1 MRPFLPL
8 LLLPLTLLA
17 ACQPQVSS
25 TAAPE
30 TEVQAMAPLPRPVLP
45 FEQFTLA
52 NGLKVVVHEDRKA
65 PIVAVSVWYQVGSRD
80 EERGKTG
87 FAHLFEHLMFNGS
100 EHHDGEYFTP
110 LEAVGATELNGTT
123 WFDRTNYFQNVPTTA
138 LELALFLES
147 DRMGHLLGAVTQ
159 EKLDNQRGVVQN
171 EKRQGD
177 SQPFGTTEYRILA
190 GLFPEGHPYR
200 WSTIGSM
207 ADLDAASL
215 DDVKDW
221 FKRFYGPNNAVV
233 VLAGDVDVATAKT
246 LMEKYFGDIPAGPP
260 VARLKSAVPERTS
273 PTFDQMQ
280 DRVAHSRLYRIWA
293 VPGRAEQSRYQLELV
308 AQILGGDKSARLP
321 QALVYNQPL
330 ASSVTVQ
337 IEPHELASQFQIIV
351 DLKPGEDAAKA
362 EAIVDAEVKRLLS
375 EEPSAAELSRAQ
387 TLITASVVRGMEQ
400 VGGFGGKATLL
411 AEGLL
416 YGGRADFWQSAL
428 DWMQQATAAQVQA
441 SAQRWLGAGFYQL
454 TVTPYGEPQT
464 TATTLDRSQ
473 LPAVTTT
480 PDLSFPQLERTT
492 LANGLAVIF
501 ARRDAVPVV
510 NVALQF
516 DAGFAADSA
525 AQAGLAKLTLNMLD
539 EGTANYSSKALA
551 EALAD
556 LGASLSTGSSLDTS
570 TVSLSAL
577 NTRLQPALQLL
588 TEVVQQPA
596 FATSD
601 LDRERALQLASI
613 EREWNQPVA
622 IAMHT
627 LPPLLYGSDHPYGKG
642 LTGSGTL
649 SSVAALKREDLL
661 SFQQQWLRPD
671 NATLLV
677 VGDSDLATL
686 KPLLEASLGQWQPPA
701 AAKGQKQLATVALPA
716 QGQVVVVD
724 KPGSP
729 QALILAGHLA
739 PPTGVADNLAIQTM
753 NDLLGGLFTARINM
767 NLREDKGWTYG
778 AYTFLVDA
786 KGQRPWM
793 VYAPVQADKTGD
805 SIVALKGEIASYL
818 AERPAT
824 AAEVT
829 QVVNYQSRSLPG
841 AFETADAVLGA
852 LLDNSRFGRA
862 DDYVAKLTASYRA
875 LSVAEINRAAQ
886 ATLKPQALTWV
897 VVGDKAQILPQLAAI
912 GMTEVRVMSAK
923 P

>member
-1 MRPFLPL
+1 MRPLLPL
-8 LLLPLTLLA
+8 LLLPLALLA
-17 ACQPQVSS
+17 GCQPDASQPSPPPVPSL
-25 TAAPE
+25 
-30 TEVQAMAPLPRPVLP
+30 APLPTPQLAY
-45 FEQFTLA
+45 EQFELA

-123 WFDRTNYFQNVPTTA
+123 WFDRTNYFQNVPTPA

-159 EKLDNQRGVVQN
+159 EKLDNQREVVKN

-177 SQPFGTTEYRILA
+177 SQPFGTADYRILA

-233 VLAGDVDVATAKT
+233 VLAGDIDVSTAKA

-260 VARLKSAVPERTS
+260 VARLKSAVPERSS

-280 DRVAHSRLYRIWA
+280 DRVAHSRIYRVWA

-308 AQILGGDKSARLP
+308 ASVLGGDKSARLP

-330 ASSVTVQ
+330 ASSVRVQ

-351 DLKPGEDAAKA
+351 DLKPGVEPAKA
-362 EAIVDAEVKRLLS
+362 EAVLDGELARLLADGL
-375 EEPSAAELSRAQ
+375 SAAELQRAQ
-387 TLITASVVRGMEQ
+387 TQITAGLIRGMEQ

-416 YGGRADFWQSAL
+416 YGGRADHWQLAL
-428 DWMQQATAAQVQA
+428 GWMQQAD
-441 SAQRWLGAGFYQL
+441 SSSLLSLAQRWLGRGFYQL

-464 TATTLDRSQ
+464 TASTLDRSQ
-473 LPAVTTT
+473 LPQVSTT
-480 PDLSFPQLERTT
+480 PDLSFPQVERTT

-510 NVALQF
+510 NLALQF
-516 DAGFAADSA
+516 DAGYAADSA

-551 EALAD
+551 ETLAD
-556 LGASLSTGSSLDTS
+556 LGASLATGSTLDTS
-570 TVSLSAL
+570 VVQLSAL
-577 NTRLQPALQLL
+577 TTRLQPALALL

-596 FATSD
+596 FSEAD
-601 LDRERALQLASI
+601 LQREQALQLAAI
-613 EREWNQPVA
+613 KREWNQPMA

-627 LPPLLYGSDHPYGKG
+627 LPPLLYGGDHPYGKG

-649 SSVAALKREDLL
+649 SSVSALKRADLL
-661 SFQQQWLRPD
+661 AFQQQWLRPD

-677 VGDSDLATL
+677 VGDTDLATL

-701 AAKGQKQLATVALPA
+701 AAKGQKALHEVSLPA
-716 QGQVVVVD
+716 RGQVVVVD
-724 KPGSP
+724 QPGSP

-739 PPTGVADNLAIQTM
+739 PATGVADNLAIQTM

-767 NLREDKGWTYG
+767 NLREDKGWSYG

-786 KGQRPWM
+786 QGQRPWM
-793 VYAPVQADKTGD
+793 VYAPVQADKTAA
-805 SIVALKGEIASYL
+805 SIVALQGEIDSYL
-818 AERPAT
+818 NERPAS
-824 AAEVT
+824 EPELT

-841 AFETADAVLGA
+841 AFESTDAVLGA
-852 LLDNSRFGRA
+852 LMDNARFGRS
-862 DDYVAKLTASYRA
+862 DDYVATLTARYRA
-875 LSVAEINRAAQ
+875 LTVAEINSAAQ
-886 ATLKPQALTWV
+886 ATLKPVALTWV

-912 GMTEVRVMSAK
+912 GMTEVQVMSAK